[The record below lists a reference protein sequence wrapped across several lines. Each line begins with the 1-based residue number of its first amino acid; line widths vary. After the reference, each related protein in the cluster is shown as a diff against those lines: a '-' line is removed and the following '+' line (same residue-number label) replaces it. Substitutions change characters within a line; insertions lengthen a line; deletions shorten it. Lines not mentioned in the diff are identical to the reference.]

1 MQFIKVKFLK
11 NGQPQGRGYTYKS
24 EEELLP
30 GDKVDLGGGRHGVV
44 VDEPVDA
51 DWIKTYGAD
60 KVTVARKYVESVDVE
75 EREGK

>member
-44 VDEPVDA
+44 VGIANEDDVKRIGVDK
-51 DWIKTYGAD
+51 IKYICG
-60 KVTVARKYVESVDVE
+60 KCETV
-75 EREGK
+75 